1 METYRSTKPSGLARS
16 FVFNKFNYDNYKEF
30 PIPKTLNSMPGKK
43 GKFKSSSQKNIEIV
57 YCENKFPDFIQ
68 KTNDKIE
75 DIYKKQQLKDQD
87 YHKSLLKTSVKYN
100 KMIDRVTI
108 PKRVQKTSLANCLK
122 EYATLEKLSLFMEND
137 Q

>member
-75 DIYKKQQLKDQD
+75 DIYKK
-87 YHKSLLKTSVKYN
+87 
-100 KMIDRVTI
+100 
-108 PKRVQKTSLANCLK
+108 
-122 EYATLEKLSLFMEND
+122 
-137 Q
+137 